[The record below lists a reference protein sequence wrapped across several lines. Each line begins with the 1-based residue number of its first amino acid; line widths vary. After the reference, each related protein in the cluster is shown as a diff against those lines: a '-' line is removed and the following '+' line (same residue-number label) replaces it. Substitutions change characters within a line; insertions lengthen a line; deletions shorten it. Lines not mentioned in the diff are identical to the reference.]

1 MSYIIRYS
9 SNFQKAYNRC
19 TKRGLD
25 MLLLKEVIRILSEEG
40 KLPPTYHAHTLQGK
54 YKDLWE
60 CHIQPDWLLVWEQND
75 KEFILYFLS
84 TGTHSDLFK
93 K

>member
-9 SNFQKAYNRC
+9 SNFKKAYKRC
-19 TKRGLD
+19 KKRGLD

-40 KLPPTYHAHTLQGK
+40 KLHPTYHAHTLQGK

>member
-9 SNFQKAYNRC
+9 SNFKKAYKRC
-19 TKRGLD
+19 KKRGLD
-25 MLLLKEVIRILSEEG
+25 MLLPKEVIRILSEEG

>member
-9 SNFQKAYNRC
+9 SNFKKAYKRC
-19 TKRGLD
+19 KKRGLD

-40 KLPPTYHAHTLQGK
+40 KLPPTYHTHTLQGK

-60 CHIQPDWLLVWEQND
+60 CHIQPDWLLIWEQND

>member
-9 SNFQKAYNRC
+9 SNFKKAYKRC
-19 TKRGLD
+19 KKRGLD

-60 CHIQPDWLLVWEQND
+60 CHIQPDWLLIWEQND

>member
-9 SNFQKAYNRC
+9 SNFKKAYKRC
-19 TKRGLD
+19 KKRGLD

-84 TGTHSDLFK
+84 TGTQSDLFK

>member
-9 SNFQKAYNRC
+9 SNFKKAYKRC
-19 TKRGLD
+19 KKRGLD
-25 MLLLKEVIRILSEEG
+25 MLLLKEVIRFLSEEG

>member
-9 SNFQKAYNRC
+9 SNFKKAYKRC
-19 TKRGLD
+19 KKRGLD

-40 KLPPTYHAHTLQGK
+40 KLPPTDHPHTLQGK

>member
-1 MSYIIRYS
+1 MSYIIRYT
-9 SNFQKAYNRC
+9 SNFKKAYKRC
-19 TKRGLD
+19 KKRGLD

-60 CHIQPDWLLVWEQND
+60 CHIQPDWLLVWE
-75 KEFILYFLS
+75 
-84 TGTHSDLFK
+84 
-93 K
+93 

>member
-9 SNFQKAYNRC
+9 SNFKKAYKRC
-19 TKRGLD
+19 KKRGLD
-25 MLLLKEVIRILSEEG
+25 MLLLKEVIRILSAEG

>member
-9 SNFQKAYNRC
+9 LNFKKAYKRC
-19 TKRGLD
+19 KKRGLD

-60 CHIQPDWLLVWEQND
+60 CHIQPDWLLIWEQND

>member
-9 SNFQKAYNRC
+9 SNFKKAYKRC
-19 TKRGLD
+19 KKRGLD

-54 YKDLWE
+54 YKNLWE
-60 CHIQPDWLLVWEQND
+60 CHIQPDWLLIWEQND

>member
-9 SNFQKAYNRC
+9 SNFKKAYKRC
-19 TKRGLD
+19 KKRGLD
-25 MLLLKEVIRILSEEG
+25 MLLLKEAIRILSEEG

>member
-1 MSYIIRYS
+1 
-9 SNFQKAYNRC
+9 
-19 TKRGLD
+19 

-84 TGTHSDLFK
+84 TGTHRDLCKTLPHPLSFLFLSTIGSPAVNIFDF
-93 K
+93 

>member
-9 SNFQKAYNRC
+9 SNFKKAYKRC
-19 TKRGLD
+19 KKRGLD

-75 KEFILYFLS
+75 KEVILYFLS

>member
-9 SNFQKAYNRC
+9 SNFKKAYKRC
-19 TKRGLD
+19 KKRGLD
-25 MLLLKEVIRILSEEG
+25 MLLLKKVIRILSEEG

>member
-9 SNFQKAYNRC
+9 SNFKKAYKRC
-19 TKRGLD
+19 KKRGLD

-84 TGTHSDLFK
+84 TGTHRDLFK

>member
-9 SNFQKAYNRC
+9 SNFKKAYKRC
-19 TKRGLD
+19 KKRGLD
-25 MLLLKEVIRILSEEG
+25 MLLLKEAIRILSEEG

-84 TGTHSDLFK
+84 TGTYSDLFK

>member
-9 SNFQKAYNRC
+9 LNFKKAYKRC
-19 TKRGLD
+19 KKRGLD

>member
-9 SNFQKAYNRC
+9 SNFKKAYKRC
-19 TKRGLD
+19 KKRGLD

-40 KLPPTYHAHTLQGK
+40 KLPPTYHPHTLQGK

-60 CHIQPDWLLVWEQND
+60 CHIQPDWLLIWEQND

>member
-9 SNFQKAYNRC
+9 SNFKKAYKRC
-19 TKRGLD
+19 KKRGLD

-84 TGTHSDLFK
+84 TGIHSDLFK

>member
-1 MSYIIRYS
+1 MSYIIRYT
-9 SNFQKAYNRC
+9 SNFKKAYKRC
-19 TKRGLD
+19 KKRGLD

-75 KEFILYFLS
+75 KEVILYFLS

>member
-9 SNFQKAYNRC
+9 SNFKKAYKRC
-19 TKRGLD
+19 KKRGLD

-75 KEFILYFLS
+75 KEFILYFLC

>member
-9 SNFQKAYNRC
+9 SNFKKAYKRC
-19 TKRGLD
+19 KKRGLD

-54 YKDLWE
+54 YTDLWE

>member
-1 MSYIIRYS
+1 MSYIIRYT
-9 SNFQKAYNRC
+9 SNFKKAYKRC
-19 TKRGLD
+19 KKRGLD

-40 KLPPTYHAHTLQGK
+40 KLPPTYHPHTLQGK

-60 CHIQPDWLLVWEQND
+60 CHIQPDWLLIWEQND

>member
-9 SNFQKAYNRC
+9 SNFKKAYKRC
-19 TKRGLD
+19 KKRGLD

-40 KLPPTYHAHTLQGK
+40 KLPPTYHPHTLQGK

>member
-9 SNFQKAYNRC
+9 SNFKKAYKRC
-19 TKRGLD
+19 KKRGLD

-60 CHIQPDWLLVWEQND
+60 CHIQPDWLLIWEQND

-84 TGTHSDLFK
+84 IGTHSDLFK

>member
-9 SNFQKAYNRC
+9 SNFKKAYKRC
-19 TKRGLD
+19 KKRGLD

-54 YKDLWE
+54 YKDLWG

>member
-9 SNFQKAYNRC
+9 SNFKKAYKRC
-19 TKRGLD
+19 KKRGLD

-60 CHIQPDWLLVWEQND
+60 CHIQPAWLLVWEQND

>member
-9 SNFQKAYNRC
+9 SNVKKAYKRC
-19 TKRGLD
+19 KKRGLD

>member
-1 MSYIIRYS
+1 MSYIIRYT
-9 SNFQKAYNRC
+9 SNFKKAYKRC
-19 TKRGLD
+19 KKRGLD

-60 CHIQPDWLLVWEQND
+60 CHIQPDWLLIWEQND

>member
-9 SNFQKAYNRC
+9 SNFKKAYKRC
-19 TKRGLD
+19 KKRGLD
-25 MLLLKEVIRILSEEG
+25 MLLLKEV

>member
-1 MSYIIRYS
+1 
-9 SNFQKAYNRC
+9 
-19 TKRGLD
+19 

-60 CHIQPDWLLVWEQND
+60 CHIQPDWLLGWEQND

>member
-9 SNFQKAYNRC
+9 SNFKKAYKRC
-19 TKRGLD
+19 KKRGLD

>member
-1 MSYIIRYS
+1 MSYIIHYS
-9 SNFQKAYNRC
+9 SNFKKAYKRC
-19 TKRGLD
+19 KKRGLD

-60 CHIQPDWLLVWEQND
+60 CHIQPDWLLIWEQND

>member
-1 MSYIIRYS
+1 
-9 SNFQKAYNRC
+9 
-19 TKRGLD
+19 

-40 KLPPTYHAHTLQGK
+40 KLPTTYHAHTLQGK

>member
-9 SNFQKAYNRC
+9 SNFKKAYKRC
-19 TKRGLD
+19 KKRGLD

-60 CHIQPDWLLVWEQND
+60 CHIQPDRLLVWEQND

>member
-9 SNFQKAYNRC
+9 SNFKKAYKRC
-19 TKRGLD
+19 KKRGLD
-25 MLLLKEVIRILSEEG
+25 MLLLKEVILILSEEG

-54 YKDLWE
+54 YKDLWD

>member
-9 SNFQKAYNRC
+9 SNFKKAYKRC
-19 TKRGLD
+19 KKRGLD

-60 CHIQPDWLLVWEQND
+60 CHIQPDWLLFLEQND

>member
-1 MSYIIRYS
+1 MSYIIRYT
-9 SNFQKAYNRC
+9 SNFKKAYKRC
-19 TKRGLD
+19 KKRGLD
-25 MLLLKEVIRILSEEG
+25 MLLLKEVILILSEEG

>member
-9 SNFQKAYNRC
+9 SNFKKAYKRC
-19 TKRGLD
+19 EKRGLD
-25 MLLLKEVIRILSEEG
+25 MLLLKEVIQILSEEG